1 MNINKII
8 NFQDYELNSIKEN
21 IEMII
26 YSSLCLFIPMILSH
40 PQFLVGTI
48 VNCALVLAALNLKF
62 YKTLPIIIL
71 PSIGVL
77 ISGLLFGSLTNFL
90 IYFIPFIW
98 LGNFILVFSVK
109 KLSMYKLS
117 TFGIIPFAAFLKA
130 IFLFG
135 SAYLMFQFGLVPKMF
150 LGAMGITQFYTAFSG
165 GIIAIFIHK
174 SKKYFFN

>member
-1 MNINKII
+1 MKFINY
-8 NFQDYELNSIKEN
+8 QDYELSNVKEN
-21 IEMII
+21 IETII
-26 YSSLCLFIPMILSH
+26 YSSLCLFIPIFLSH

-62 YKTLPIIIL
+62 NKTLPIIIL

-77 ISGLLFGSLTNFL
+77 ISGLLFGSLTKFL

-98 LGNFILVFSVK
+98 IANFILVFSIK
-109 KLSMYKLS
+109 KISLYKLNH
-117 TFGIIPFAAFLKA
+117 FAIIPFAAFFKA
-130 IFLFG
+130 IFLF
-135 SAYLMFQFGLVPKMF
+135 SAAFILFKLNLVPQLF

-165 GIIAIFIHK
+165 GLIAVLIHK